1 MTNPQIF
8 SSLFFILLILKLIFQ
23 IYLNRR
29 NYQFVKKHRPSVPEL
44 FSKQVD
50 VASHQKAADYTC
62 EKLNFAIVSTVISNV
77 VLLAWLPLGG
87 LERLDQMVR
96 TFGFTSEL
104 SHGMAIFAAFLIIG
118 FILDL
123 PETLYSTF
131 VLEEK
136 YGFNRTTPKTFV
148 VDLIKQTVLG
158 VVIGAPI
165 LLGILYFYISMGSV
179 WWLVAWGFLTLVQLL
194 LLWAYPNFLAPIFN
208 KFTPLEDGELKNK
221 IETLA
226 KKTEFFAEGIFV
238 MDASKRSGHGNAYFT
253 GFGKYKRI
261 VFFDT
266 LLKQL
271 NPDEL
276 EAVLAHEIGHFK
288 HKHILKGLLISLTFS
303 FLGFALLGK
312 LASTES
318 FYLGHFV
325 TTPSPAMALLLF
337 MMVIPLYTFFLTPL
351 MNTFSRKNEYE
362 ADSYAA
368 THSNAF
374 QLIEALLKLYKENAS
389 SLTTDK
395 IYSRFYYSHPL
406 ALERVEY
413 LQVLGKKS

>member
-1 MTNPQIF
+1 MTKSQIF
-8 SSLFFILLILKLIFQ
+8 STLFFTLLCLKFAIQL
-23 IYLNRR
+23 YLNRR
-29 NYQFVKKHRPSVPEL
+29 NFQFVKKHRPAVPEL

-50 VASHQKAADYTC
+50 TQSHQKAADYTC
-62 EKLNFAIVSTVISNV
+62 EKLNFAIVTMVTSNIIF
-77 VLLAWLPLGG
+77 LAWLPLGG

-96 TFGFTSEL
+96 AFGITSEL
-104 SHGMAIFAAFLIIG
+104 SHGMAIFAAFLAIN

-136 YGFNRTTPKTFV
+136 YGFNKTTLKTFIS
-148 VDLIKQTVLG
+148 DLVKQILLG
-158 VVIGAPI
+158 TIIGAPI
-165 LLGILYFYISMGSV
+165 LLGILYFYISMGTI
-179 WWLVAWGFLTLVQLL
+179 WWLIAWSFLTAIQLI

-208 KFTPLEDGELKNK
+208 KFTPLEDGELKSK
-221 IETLA
+221 IENLA
-226 KKTEFFAEGIFV
+226 TKTEFFAEGIFV

-271 NPDEL
+271 SPDEL

-288 HKHILKGLLISLTFS
+288 HKHILKGLILSLAFS
-303 FLGFALLGK
+303 FIGFFSLGML
-312 LASTES
+312 SRMDS
-318 FYLGHFV
+318 FYQGHFIS
-325 TTPSPAMALLLF
+325 TPSAAMALLLF
-337 MMVIPLYTFFLTPL
+337 MLVVPLYTFFLTPL
-351 MNTFSRKNEYE
+351 MNMFSRKNEYE

-368 THSNAF
+368 KHSDAF

-395 IYSRFYYSHPL
+395 IYSKFYYSHPP

-413 LQVLGKKS
+413 LQILGKR